1 MVETLKIGSGIE
13 TSAMYLL
20 SASGQTVS
28 MTVHHSLCSL
38 QTDPYEAVTD
48 LLVTIVSES
57 EAVIQWNHTD
67 ECEVADHY
75 EVVVRDFTG
84 DSVFNE
90 TTKGLMKVLEHL
102 RANGKYEV
110 TVSMIGKDGGRG
122 EATSL
127 VFKAGEMCVCVCVCL
142 CVRAS
147 CLCMGVTISLCESV
161 SQFHYFLHLYT
172 YTFLPL
178 SCFLF

>member
-1 MVETLKIGSGIE
+1 
-13 TSAMYLL
+13 MYLL

-57 EAVIQWNHTD
+57 EAVVQWNHTD
-67 ECEVADHY
+67 ECEVADRY

-84 DSVFNE
+84 DFVLNE

-102 RANGKYEV
+102 QANGKYEV

-127 VFKAGEMCVCVCVCL
+127 VFRAGEMCVSACVFQCVCVHACVCACMRACTRVCVCVCVCM
-142 CVRAS
+142 
-147 CLCMGVTISLCESV
+147 CMLV
-161 SQFHYFLHLYT
+161 
-172 YTFLPL
+172 
-178 SCFLF
+178 FLFVCCVYTRVCL